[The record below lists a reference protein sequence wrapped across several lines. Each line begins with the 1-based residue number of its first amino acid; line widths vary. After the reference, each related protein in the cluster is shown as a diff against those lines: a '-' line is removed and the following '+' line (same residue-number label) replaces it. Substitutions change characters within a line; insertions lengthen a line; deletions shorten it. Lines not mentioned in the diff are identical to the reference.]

1 MAFAFGATA
10 TTAVAQTE
18 IKIPLETPA
27 AHIKTRTAEVFKAEL
42 EKMSAG
48 KYKVTLYPAGQLMP
62 GKDEVPAVA
71 RGQVQMAMPTIGYV
85 STIEPAFK
93 LLETPMLFD
102 SYDSMETVLNGPVG
116 KDLLARLGAKRLM
129 GAGFWYDG
137 FVALWSNKP
146 IRTLADLKD
155 KKIRVFPSEV
165 LANSTKALGAAP
177 TAIPGAEVFLALKQG
192 VADGA
197 WTTAPYGNQIKLYE
211 VLKSVTKV
219 NLFPFGYVVVVNPPW
234 YKEQGPAGQK
244 MITDALAAG
253 KAYNLKEITNSINDA
268 YKNVA
273 ANGMEVVEFS
283 AEERTRWIA
292 ALKPLYDGLDPEIK
306 ALLAKI
312 KK

>member
-1 MAFAFGATA
+1 VRGPLRLTA
-10 TTAVAQTE
+10 
-18 IKIPLETPA
+18 
-27 AHIKTRTAEVFKAEL
+27 
-42 EKMSAG
+42 
-48 KYKVTLYPAGQLMP
+48 
-62 GKDEVPAVA
+62 
-71 RGQVQMAMPTIGYV
+71 
-85 STIEPAFK
+85 
-93 LLETPMLFD
+93 
-102 SYDSMETVLNGPVG
+102 
-116 KDLLARLGAKRLM
+116 
-129 GAGFWYDG
+129 
-137 FVALWSNKP
+137 
-146 IRTLADLKD
+146 
-155 KKIRVFPSEV
+155 
-165 LANSTKALGAAP
+165 
-177 TAIPGAEVFLALKQG
+177 
-192 VADGA
+192 
-197 WTTAPYGNQIKLYE
+197 QIKLYE

-219 NLFPFGYVVVVNPPW
+219 NLFPFGYVVVVNPAW